1 MHRQLILLFCAASFA
16 LAALPD
22 AIKTEGGQVSGVHA
36 KDPSVRVFKGIP
48 YAAPPT
54 GANRWRA
61 PQPAAKWDGV
71 RPGDQFSPTCAT
83 GAAPNAKGKAST
95 ASEDCLYINVWTGAQ
110 SANEKRPVFVWT
122 YGGGF
127 TGGSGSEG
135 RYDGSMLAKK
145 GAVVVTYNYRL
156 GTFGWFAH
164 PELAKESGKNAS
176 GNYGMM
182 DFVAA
187 LKWVQKNIAAFGG
200 DPNKVTIGGESAG
213 ANMVGAL
220 VGSPEGKGLFIR
232 AIAQSGTFTGLSIS
246 KMRTHTQAE
255 EAGAKAAG
263 ANTLAQL
270 RAMTLEEIG
279 QNLRGVQA
287 GLVVDGWMIPEDP
300 SITFSQGKQNK
311 VDVLLGSNLDEGT
324 FFGAPPSAE
333 RFKTQADERFGE
345 LAPDF
350 LKLYPASTNQEAT
363 VSELARVRD
372 ELGWLERTWAG
383 YHAKAGKEAY
393 VYYFTRVAPGQT
405 RGATHTAELPYMF
418 GNPPATGWADVDH
431 ALSDQMSSYW
441 ANFIATGDPNGK
453 GLPAW
458 QPYNAKKNDSQAMV
472 FGDASQFGPHIEA
485 ARMKFFDAAYA
496 RELKK

>member
-1 MHRQLILLFCAASFA
+1 MHRQLILLFSAASFA

-22 AIKTEGGQVSGVHA
+22 AIKTEGGQVSGA
-36 KDPSVRVFKGIP
+36 PSKDPTVRVFKGIP

-71 RPGDQFSPTCAT
+71 RVGDQFSPTCAT

-95 ASEDCLYINVWTGAQ
+95 ASEDCLYINVWTGALA
-110 SANEKRPVFVWT
+110 ANEKRPVFVWT

-135 RYDGSMLAKK
+135 RYDGSSLAKK

-200 DPNKVTIGGESAG
+200 DPGKITIGGESAG
-213 ANMVGAL
+213 SLL
-220 VGSPEGKGLFIR
+220 VADLVSSPEGKGLFQR
-232 AIAQSGTFTGLSIS
+232 AIGQSGAYMGLSIS
-246 KMRTHTQAE
+246 KMRTRAQAE
-255 EAGAKAAG
+255 EAGTKAAG
-263 ANTLAQL
+263 TNALVQL
-270 RAMTLEEIG
+270 RAMSTEEIG

-287 GLVVDGWMIPEDP
+287 GPIVDGWMIPEDP
-300 SITFSQGKQNK
+300 GLVFSQGKENK
-311 VDVLLGSNLDEGT
+311 VDVLLGSNQDEGT
-324 FFGAPPSAE
+324 FFGGQSNAE
-333 RFKTQADERFGE
+333 QFKSQYQQRFGE
-345 LAPDF
+345 LTPDF
-350 LKLYPASTNQEAT
+350 LKLYPAGTNEEAAK
-363 VSELARVRD
+363 SELARVRD
-372 ELGWLERTWAG
+372 EVGWHMRTWAQ
-383 YHAKAGKEAY
+383 AEVKAGKEAY
-393 VYYFTRVAPGQT
+393 LYYFTRVAPGQT

-418 GNPPATGWADVDH
+418 GNPPANGWVDVDH

-458 QPYNAKKNDSQAMV
+458 QAYNPKKNDSQAMV
-472 FGDASQFGPHIEA
+472 FGNTTQFGTQIEA
-485 ARMKFFDAAYA
+485 TRMKFFDTAYA
-496 RELKK
+496 QALRK